1 MFALLFILSL
11 TFFLFFIQI
20 ANMLLYILVIHAMRL
35 ASLLYCFIHSSRAP
49 YAHHSL
55 FKQNACRIRL
65 FLKQLRKGCVLCYF
79 LFWRFAFDFCIFFH
93 HFYIPPGSLLSFS
106 TDSFIFFAA

>member
-20 ANMLLYILVIHAMRL
+20 ANKLLYILVIHAMRL

-79 LFWRFAFDFCIFFH
+79 LFWRFAFYFCIFFH
-93 HFYIPPGSLLSFS
+93 YIPPESLLSFS
-106 TDSFIFFAA
+106 TDSFIF